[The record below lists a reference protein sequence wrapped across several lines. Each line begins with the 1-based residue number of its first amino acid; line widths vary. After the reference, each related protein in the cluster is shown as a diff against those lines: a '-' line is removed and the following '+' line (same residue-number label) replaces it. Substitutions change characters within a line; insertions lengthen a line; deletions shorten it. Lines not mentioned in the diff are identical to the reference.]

1 MLHRY
6 RRNSSRKIFEATSR
20 EKGESKVETTEEI
33 LARQE
38 QRLCTS
44 CMSLVDEQI
53 RGLVCRAIHMVDAIF
68 FQRPGETANQPMFI

>member
-1 MLHRY
+1 M
-6 RRNSSRKIFEATSR
+6 A
-20 EKGESKVETTEEI
+20 EI

-38 QRLCTS
+38 QRLRTS

-53 RGLVCRAIHMVDAIF
+53 RSLVCRAIHMIDAVF